1 MHLSQCLTLTQFLI
15 PCTQVCRE
23 QYLLSKLKKKEKKKS
38 LDFLPLFILIFLLLL
53 EGMSP
58 IQDIPTAQA
67 DRRGKMNTACQLQ
80 LQDHM
85 SVQELSK
92 MLHGNCTTGPGESTG
107 IQASK

>member
-1 MHLSQCLTLTQFLI
+1 MLI
-15 PCTQVCRE
+15 NLNPILNSLHSSLQRAIFAFKV
-23 QYLLSKLKKKEKKKS
+23 KKKRKKKS

-58 IQDIPTAQA
+58 IQDIPSAQA